1 MPEIMRQIFAGSHPV
16 YDIVKS
22 ADGLTITIR
31 STEDH
36 SKKIDLI
43 SSVVGTLV
51 RTLQEVERALD

>member
-43 SSVVGTLV
+43 SSVVETLI
-51 RTLQEVERALD
+51 RTLQEVEKASD

>member
-1 MPEIMRQIFAGSHPV
+1 MPEIMRQIFAGRHPV

-51 RTLQEVERALD
+51 RTLQEIEKASD

>member
-1 MPEIMRQIFAGSHPV
+1 MPEIMRQIVAGRHPV

-51 RTLQEVERALD
+51 RSLQEIETATD

>member
-1 MPEIMRQIFAGSHPV
+1 MPEIVRQILAGRHPV

-31 STEDH
+31 STGDH

-43 SSVVGTLV
+43 SSVVGTLA
-51 RTLQEVERALD
+51 RTLQEIETASE